1 MTTIVDKPPTAGE
14 ASRALATGRTTATA
28 LVEDSLARIA
38 ALDPALR
45 SFVRVT
51 ATQARS
57 AARAADRAIKAGR
70 RRGPLHGIPFA
81 LKDII
86 ATAGIRTTAG
96 SYLLERHVPK
106 HDATIVRR
114 LLDAGAILIGK
125 LGTHEFATGGP
136 AFDLP
141 FPPPRNPWD
150 TARGTSGSSSGSAV
164 AIAAGLV
171 PFALGTDTGGS
182 IRAPAALSGV
192 AGFKP
197 TYGLVPRT
205 GVVPLAFSLD
215 HCGPMAWT
223 SRDCALILDAI
234 AGHDPADPASAA
246 VPRRAYTQALRG
258 GIAGMR
264 IGVIRH
270 FHERDVTGDPR
281 AVAALDAALAVLR
294 RLGAKIVTLKLP
306 PFADWDACARIII
319 QAEALAVHR
328 RDLERR
334 PGAYARVTA
343 TRLLAGV
350 GLEAVDYVD
359 AQRRRRQLSRAYAV
373 ALQDLDAVVTCTSLA
388 LAPDM
393 VDAMKP
399 PYFGS
404 RGPLLTPPFSLIGVP
419 ALSVCM
425 GFADGL
431 PFGMQI
437 AGRAFDD
444 ATVLR
449 IGHAYEAATPWR
461 DERPPAP
468 KLLRDP
474 AHPKRYPDASMPA
487 RRHLDAAR
495 AAFAAMKARLP
506 RDFAYGDEPADVFR
520 PG

>member
-1 MTTIVDKPPTAGE
+1 MTTTFDWPPTVTE
-14 ASRALATGRTTATA
+14 ASRALATGRATATA

-51 ATQARS
+51 ATQARA

-70 RRGPLHGIPFA
+70 RRGPLHGVPFA

-86 ATAGIRTTAG
+86 GTAGIRTTAG
-96 SYLLERHVPK
+96 SYLLEHHAPK
-106 HDATIVRR
+106 RNATIVQR
-114 LLDAGAILIGK
+114 LLDAGAVLVGK

-164 AIAAGLV
+164 AVAAGLV

-182 IRAPAALSGV
+182 IRAPAALSGI

-205 GVVPLAFSLD
+205 GVVPLAFSMD

-223 SRDCALILDAI
+223 SRDCALVLDAI
-234 AGHDPADPASAA
+234 AGHDGDDPASAA
-246 VPRRAYTQALRG
+246 VAPSDHVRALRG
-258 GIAGMR
+258 GVAGMR

-270 FHERDVTGDPR
+270 FHERDVAGDPR
-281 AVAALDAALAVLR
+281 AGAALDAALGVLR
-294 RLGAKIVTLKLP
+294 RLGAKIVGVKLP

-350 GLEAVDYVD
+350 GLSAADYVD
-359 AQRRRRQLSRAYAV
+359 ALRWRRQLSRTFAA
-373 ALQDLDAVVTCTSLA
+373 ALEDLDAVVTCTSLA
-388 LAPDM
+388 LAPAM
-393 VDAMKP
+393 ADAVKP

-449 IGHAYEAATPWR
+449 VGAAYERATPWR
-461 DERPPAP
+461 DRRPPPP

-474 AHPKRYPDASMPA
+474 ARPERHPDATLPA
-487 RRHLDAAR
+487 RRHVEAAR

-506 RDFAYGDEPADVFR
+506 RGFAYGDEPADVFR
-520 PG
+520 P